1 MRAVALLL
9 VTGCSF
15 VYNPG
20 NLDHST
26 DSNTSDVEVIAD
38 VDPTMLKL
46 TDAWPTQVYEGA
58 GTGGARAALVVI
70 YGHQIAEDAVVTI
83 TPPALKI
90 VSTTIAGD
98 HNFIALALEADDDGI
113 DNDGTS
119 EPLTIGVTQR
129 GGTYADVLDAS
140 KLSLVH
146 LNALTATAITRPL
159 YSQVMITGPLAIA
172 ADATK
177 PRVVLH
183 AVGGI
188 TITGA
193 VTADAAGATP
203 GPGGCAGGA
212 IGVDGAPQNAAMQDC
227 VGRGH
232 AVAGGLNGAGG
243 GGAGFVIKGDAAP
256 ASGGDGG
263 DAVPSMQLANLAVS
277 VPAGGGGGAKSAGT
291 GGSAGGGGGGS
302 IEITAGGDIS
312 IPMGISANGGKAAD
326 VSGGGGGGGGAG
338 GVILVRS
345 GGTATLGTLS
355 VARGEPG
362 LKAMNALAGNPG
374 GAGSIGRTRVDAANV
389 TTSNY
394 TGPMFVA
401 PPVVS
406 LDQVT
411 TLVLRGAIGETTMT
425 GQVIDRDGDT
435 VSTFAPSFN
444 GAGMTSS
451 STTQTLKAGYNKV
464 CVTVAGGNA
473 FTLPESTN
481 CTEIAFLP
489 H

>member
-1 MRAVALLL
+1 MRAVALVL

-15 VYNPG
+15 VYNPA
-20 NLDHST
+20 NIDHSI

-58 GTGGARAALVVI
+58 GTGRARPALVVI
-70 YGHQIAEDAVVTI
+70 YGRQIAEDAVVTI
-83 TPPALKI
+83 TPPAVKI

-129 GGTYADVLDAS
+129 GGTYSDVLDAS

-146 LNALTATAITRPL
+146 LNALTTGAVTRPL
-159 YSQVMITGPLAIA
+159 YSQVMITGALAIA

-177 PRVVLH
+177 PRLQLH

-188 TITGA
+188 SITGA
-193 VTADAAGATP
+193 VTANAAGATP

-212 IGVDGAPQNAAMQDC
+212 IGADGAAQNAAMQDC
-227 VGRGH
+227 TGRGH

-256 ASGGDGG
+256 TSGGDGG

-277 VPAGGGGGAKSAGT
+277 VPAGGGGGAQSAGT

-302 IEITAGGDIS
+302 VEITAGGDIS

-362 LKAMNALAGNPG
+362 VKAMNALSGNPG
-374 GAGSIGRTRVDAANV
+374 GAGSVGRTRVDAANV

-451 STTQTLKAGYNKV
+451 STTQTLKAGYNRV

>member
-15 VYNPG
+15 VYNP
-20 NLDHST
+20 DHLNPT
-26 DSNTSDVEVIAD
+26 IDSNTSDVEVIAD

-46 TDAWPTQVYEGA
+46 TDAWPTQIYEGA
-58 GTGGARAALVVI
+58 GTGGARPALVVI

-83 TPPALKI
+83 TPASVKI
-90 VSTTIAGD
+90 VSATVAGD

-129 GGTYADVLDAS
+129 GGMYSDVLDAS

-146 LNALTATAITRPL
+146 LNALTTTAVTRPL
-159 YSQVMITGPLAIA
+159 YSQIMITGPLAIA

-177 PRVVLH
+177 PRLQLH

-193 VTADAAGATP
+193 VTADASGATP

-212 IGVDGAPQNAAMQDC
+212 VGVDGAAQNAAMLDC
-227 VGRGH
+227 AGRGR
-232 AVAGGLNGAGG
+232 AVAGGLNGGGG
-243 GGAGFVIKGDAAP
+243 GGAGFVIKGEPGTAN
-256 ASGGDGG
+256 GGDGG
-263 DAVPSMQLANLAVS
+263 DAVPSMQLANLSAS
-277 VPAGGGGGAKSAGT
+277 VPGGGGGGAKSAGT

-302 IEITAGGDIS
+302 VEITAGGDIS

-345 GGTATLGTLS
+345 GGTATLGMLS

-362 LKAMNALAGNPG
+362 LKAANAISGNAG
-374 GAGSIGRTRVDAANV
+374 GAGSVGRTRVDAANV

-411 TLVLRGAIGETTMT
+411 TLAMRGAIGETTMT
-425 GQVIDRDGDT
+425 GQVLDRNGDT

-464 CVTVAGGNA
+464 CVTVAGGNP